1 MARLD
6 GRANHEL
13 RKVKITR
20 RYTENPAGSALIE
33 MGKTIV
39 LCTAMVEEGVPTF
52 LIGQNQ
58 GWMTAEY
65 AMLPGSTAQRKVR
78 DIRRGQLDGRSS
90 EIQRLVGRALRAV
103 TDLGAFPNQTVWV
116 DCDVLQADGGTRT
129 AAINGAYVALFDAFK
144 EVERRHGL
152 RRWPLRTNV
161 AAVSVGLI
169 EGHPRLDLCY
179 QEDSNAEVDMNVVM
193 AGTGEFI
200 ELQGAAERGTFG
212 EDALSQLVRLAR
224 GGIEQLIEIQKR
236 TLGQT

>member
-6 GRANHEL
+6 GRSNNEL

-39 LCTAMVEEGVPTF
+39 LCTVMVEEGVPTF
-52 LIGQNQ
+52 LINQNQ

-65 AMLPGSTAQRKVR
+65 AMLPGSTVQRKVR
-78 DIRRGQLDGRSS
+78 DVRRGQVDGRSF

-103 TDLGAFPNQTVWV
+103 VDLGAFPNQTVWI

-129 AAINGAYVALFDAFK
+129 AAINGAFVALHDAFK
-144 EVERRHGL
+144 EIERRGGL
-152 RRWPLRTNV
+152 KRWPLRANV
-161 AAVSVGLI
+161 AAVSVGVI

-179 QEDSNAEVDMNVVM
+179 QEDANAEVDMNVVM
-193 AGTGEFI
+193 ASSGEFI
-200 ELQGAAERGTFG
+200 ELQGAAERGTFS
-212 EDALSQLVRLAR
+212 EHALGTLVKLAR
-224 GGIEQLIEIQKR
+224 GGIEQL
-236 TLGQT
+236 